1 MESGVN
7 GKNGPCVAQPVG
19 LVPRLEPVNAT
30 NPRRNMAESALGT
43 DKKQK
48 LVWLERALQVS

>member
-48 LVWLERALQVS
+48 LV